1 MRTRLRAVRVQEVIL
16 NNETNPIRYKQLGD
30 NDAVGTILY
39 SRLNQELPTNGST
52 DYLGFAKP
60 LFAGITQYPVV
71 NEIVYLIRGPS
82 SDYYENND
90 IISYYLPPVKI
101 QNHPLHNA
109 FPLEIDSDRVSLSNE
124 DVEGGATNP
133 NNEEFSIN
141 LGEYF
146 TEIEKIRPLR
156 PYEGD
161 TIVEGRFGNS
171 IRLGATTYNQLN
183 NINRWSNEGE
193 IGNPITII
201 RNGQKEDE
209 QGESFEHIL
218 EDIDKDNSSI
228 YLCSNQQLTN
238 FIPASNFQLS
248 FGANL
253 EAITKVEVIQSNDP
267 LPEKIVEDPPPV
279 TPPPLPPEPEELPI
293 AEVQEDIA
301 DYDDAPTEE
310 QIIFPG
316 EDLGDL
322 PSSYENPEGI
332 DVEKQLGPVDN
343 STPPTHADAEETF
356 EVTEA
361 NLGGTMMFNQ
371 ITVEKSPLGFYL
383 TKQGPRKKITIKDK
397 NMATINEGS
406 FSAGSIAELI
416 KESKIKVGIL

>member
-16 NNETNPIRYKQLGD
+16 NNETNPVRYKQLGD
-30 NDAVGTILY
+30 NDAIGTILY
-39 SRLNQELPTNGST
+39 SRLNQELPINGST

-60 LFAGITQYPVV
+60 LFEGITQYPVV
-71 NEIVYLIRGPS
+71 NEIVYLIKGPS
-82 SDYYENND
+82 SAYYDNGD
-90 IISYYLPPVKI
+90 IISYYLPPIKI

-109 FPLEIDSDRVSLSNE
+109 FPNLIDSDKVSLSNE
-124 DVEGGATNP
+124 DVEGGATNSD
-133 NNEEFSIN
+133 NEEFSIN

-171 IRLGATTYNQLN
+171 IRLGATTYNQLSD
-183 NINRWSNEGE
+183 INRWSNEGE

-218 EDIDKDNSSI
+218 EDIDEDNSSI

-253 EAITKVEVIQSNDP
+253 EAITKVEVVQPNDP
-267 LPEKIVEDPPPV
+267 LPEKVQEDPPLV
-279 TPPPLPPEPEELPI
+279 TPPPLPPEPEEVPEE
-293 AEVQEDIA
+293 EVLEDIA
-301 DYDDAPTEE
+301 EYDDALTEE
-310 QIIFPG
+310 QVIFPG

-322 PSSYENPEGI
+322 PDSYKNPEEI
-332 DVEKQLGPVDN
+332 DVERQLGPVDN
-343 STPPTHADAEETF
+343 STPPIHADAIEIWDGPYQPHMDK
-356 EVTEA
+356 
-361 NLGGTMMFNQ
+361 LK
-371 ITVEKSPLGFYL
+371 EKGPYGFYNR
-383 TKQGPRKKITIKDK
+383 KMGPFNMVSFKNKDMVQIYETPRSSGTIESQLAFAKIQIDLPGM
-397 NMATINEGS
+397 N
-406 FSAGSIAELI
+406 
-416 KESKIKVGIL
+416 